1 MAEYRLLIPKDRIG
15 VVIGRGGEV
24 KREIERR
31 LGVKVEIEGEEGQVV
46 IRGPDE
52 NPLAVLK
59 AKDIFLAMGRG
70 FSPERAFRLFDE
82 SQYLDVIDMTEYVS
96 ERALE
101 RMRGR
106 IIGERG
112 KSRRA
117 IEEHLKVFLSV
128 YGKTVSIIGDAA
140 SVKAAREAIEMLL
153 HGAQHSTVYK
163 FLERASRQ
171 LKESSEL
178 QGIGEPPVNFAQ

>member
-1 MAEYRLLIPKDRIG
+1 VAEYRLLIPKDRVG
-15 VVIGRGGEV
+15 VVIGKRGEV
-24 KREIERR
+24 KQEIERR
-31 LGVKVEIEGEEGQVV
+31 LGVKVEIEGEEGQVI

-52 NPLAVLK
+52 NPLAVLR

-101 RMRGR
+101 RIRGR
-106 IIGERG
+106 IIGEKG

-140 SVKAAREAIEMLL
+140 SVKAAREAVEMLL
-153 HGAQHSTVYK
+153 QGAQHSTVYK

-171 LKESSEL
+171 LRENLEL
-178 QGIGEPPVNFAQ
+178 QGAREPAVGLP